1 MSHATV
7 TDSVDLYNA
16 LRRGDRRAQ
25 EAAYRELWP
34 YLVRVAAQ
42 VTRDQPDADALAQDC
57 AQAAL
62 VKIHA
67 SLDEVNEPAAFKA
80 WARRITTS
88 RAIDELRRRRR
99 LEVADDDDEAGEPRD
114 FPAPDETHRV
124 DAVLDEN
131 ELTRAIRRAPISDR
145 SRRVV
150 VGRYVE
156 DRPDEDL
163 AQVEGALL
171 GQTVL
176 PSHIQVTRAK
186 DIDKLR
192 KWEPLRALLRPA

>member
-1 MSHATV
+1 MFQTPL

-25 EAAYRELWP
+25 EEAYRALWP
-34 YLVRVAAQ
+34 YLLRVAHQ
-42 VTRDQPDADALAQDC
+42 VARDQPDAEALAQDC

-99 LEVADDDDEAGEPRD
+99 LEVASDDDESDEPREL
-114 FPAPDETHRV
+114 PAPDETPRV
-124 DAVLDEN
+124 DAGLDED

-150 VGRYVE
+150 VGRYID
-156 DRPDEDL
+156 DRPDEEL
-163 AQVEGALL
+163 AQTEGALL

-192 KWEPLRALLRPA
+192 KWEPLRALLRPS

>member
-1 MSHATV
+1 MFHPPL

-16 LRRGDRRAQ
+16 LRQGDRPAQ
-25 EAAYRELWP
+25 EAAYRALWP
-34 YLVRVAAQ
+34 YLLRVATQ

-67 SLDEVNEPAAFKA
+67 SLHEVHEPAAFKA

-88 RAIDELRRRRR
+88 RAIDELRKRRR
-99 LEVADDDDEAGEPRD
+99 LEVAADDDDDESREL
-114 FPAPDETHRV
+114 PAPDETPRV
-124 DAVLDEN
+124 DAVLDED

-150 VGRYVE
+150 VGRYIE
-156 DRPDEDL
+156 DRPDEEL

-192 KWEPLRALLRPA
+192 HWEPLRALLRPS

>member
-1 MSHATV
+1 MSHATL

-16 LRRGDRRAQ
+16 LRHGDRRAQ

-34 YLVRVAAQ
+34 YLLRVAAQ

-67 SLDEVNEPAAFKA
+67 SLGEVNEPAAFKA

-99 LEVADDDDEAGEPRD
+99 LEVADDDDEGETRD
-114 FPAPDETHRV
+114 FPAPDETYRV
-124 DAVLDEN
+124 DAVLDED
-131 ELTRAIRRAPISDR
+131 ELARAIRRAPISDR

-156 DRPDEDL
+156 DRLDEDL

-192 KWEPLRALLRPA
+192 HWDPLRALLRPS